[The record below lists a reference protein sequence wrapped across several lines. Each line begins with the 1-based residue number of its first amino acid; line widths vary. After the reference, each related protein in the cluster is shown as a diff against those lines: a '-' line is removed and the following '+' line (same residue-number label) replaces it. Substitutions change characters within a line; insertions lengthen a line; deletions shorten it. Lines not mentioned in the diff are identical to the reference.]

1 MSKNLHTGDN
11 MITKPSST
19 YSDNFDSIFRRD
31 KLIYAIEYF
40 DGFQD
45 YKTFNS
51 VGDAMKYYEE
61 YKESIVTFEK
71 QQLLLED

>member
-1 MSKNLHTGDN
+1 MSKNEHTGRT
-11 MITKPSST
+11 MITSPSAS

-31 KLIYAIEYF
+31 KLIYAIEYT

-45 YKTFNS
+45 YKTFKS
-51 VGDAMKYYEE
+51 VADATKYYEE
-61 YKESIVTFEK
+61 YKESITVFEK